1 MTVST
6 WLGQRWAWNR
16 RKKSFPS
23 ALHSRPPS
31 PFDREN
37 ERGYTLVE
45 LMVITAIV
53 AIMSAVAVPAYI
65 NYVHRMKQGD
75 AISTL
80 IHAKMEQEMYFE
92 QNGRFA
98 STIGALAIVANTS
111 TSVSLGSGYSIRVVN
126 ANTQRYQMSA
136 VKAIAGT
143 WDRVLLTVSA
153 QTLDAQPI
161 VVNEKATHFSIF
173 KWLFE

>member
-1 MTVST
+1 MTFST
-6 WLGQRWAWNR
+6 WLGQRWAWI
-16 RKKSFPS
+16 RKKTSFRRT
-23 ALHSRPPS
+23 LHSRPP
-31 PFDREN
+31 FDRED

-53 AIMSAVAVPAYI
+53 AIMSAVAIPAYI
-65 NYVHRMKQGD
+65 NYVHRIKQGE

-80 IHAKMEQEMYFE
+80 IHAKMEQEMFLE

-98 STIGALAIVANTS
+98 STIGILGSGTNTALTS
-111 TSVSLGSGYSIRVVN
+111 LSLPSGYSIRVDN

-161 VVNEKATHFSIF
+161 VVNEGAMHFSIF